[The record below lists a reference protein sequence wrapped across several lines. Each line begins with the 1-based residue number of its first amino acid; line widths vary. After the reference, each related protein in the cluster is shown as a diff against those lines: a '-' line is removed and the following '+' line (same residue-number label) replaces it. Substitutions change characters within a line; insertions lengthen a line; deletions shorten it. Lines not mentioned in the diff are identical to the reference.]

1 MQRFLALAVLF
12 LVSATAGAG
21 VQVTDYMKSYST
33 DASFEEVRE
42 FLNLAIT
49 GRGIKINTV
58 AHIGDMLERT
68 GPDIGRTKQV
78 FVKAEAFEF
87 CTSVLSRDMME
98 ASPHNIVFCPYVIAV
113 YVLPD
118 EPDTVYLSYRRP
130 QLVGS
135 EASRA
140 ALGQVETLLDEI
152 IGEAIG
158 Q

>member
-1 MQRFLALAVLF
+1 MQRIVVLAVLF
-12 LVSATAGAG
+12 LASTGVGAS

-33 DASFEEVRE
+33 KASFEEVRE
-42 FLNLAIT
+42 FLSLAVT

-78 FVKAEAFEF
+78 FIKAEAFEF

-130 QLVGS
+130 QIVGS
-135 EASRA
+135 DASRA
-140 ALGQVETLLDEI
+140 ALGKVETLLDDI
-152 IGEAIG
+152 IREAIG
-158 Q
+158 E